1 MGSTFVPLGSLVWTE
16 PFCWV
21 PPQAAYAQHML
32 MNTWSCQKHCTVWQS
47 HPGYHGILVSI
58 ISFDDLPKKSGT
70 RWYHLSHYVQVVGSA
85 TTTIISWTIQ
95 IKLWSSRQK
104 PIAFSKKHRGF
115 ILVIF
120 TSEIGQVSV
129 DDGCVK
135 IPFRACLRLGWIRS
149 WNFARWFHEVLARK
163 EVTKWRESV
172 WLLVLWCYRR
182 YEWWQITNLPYI
194 KQK

>member
-21 PPQAAYAQHML
+21 PPQSAYAQHML
-32 MNTWSCQKHCTVWQS
+32 MNTWSCKKHCTVWQS

-58 ISFDDLPKKSGT
+58 ISFDDLPKKNGT

-104 PIAFSKKHRGF
+104 PIAFSKKTSWIHISYFHLGNR
-115 ILVIF
+115 
-120 TSEIGQVSV
+120 TSERGWWLRENSVSGLLKV
-129 DDGCVK
+129 GVNSVVK
-135 IPFRACLRLGWIRS
+135 FCAIVSWSVGSERS
-149 WNFARWFHEVLARK
+149 N
-163 EVTKWRESV
+163 EVTWKCFIVSSLMLSTIWMM
-172 WLLVLWCYRR
+172 
-182 YEWWQITNLPYI
+182 TNY
-194 KQK
+194 